1 MKIHWNILDKN
12 RKSILPLLK
21 NISEEGFYL
30 AGGTGLALQ
39 MGHRDSIDFDFFKKD
54 DFDTRK
60 LIEKIASVFK
70 SHKLSI
76 TQQEKNTLSCVI
88 DDTIQLSFF
97 SYNYKLIK
105 PLVNTEYFGIAS
117 VEDIACMKSS
127 AITGRAVEKD
137 YVDLYFILQK
147 TSLEDLIDLC
157 AKKYKIID
165 DLLILKSLT
174 FFDDVK
180 KEHIFFKEGHKV
192 TLTEMKKY
200 FIKLT
205 NDYIRKNQLKDIRKS
220 KEKGKDPER

>member
-1 MKIHWNILDKN
+1 MKIHWNILDKK

-39 MGHRDSIDFDFFKKD
+39 MGHRDSIDFDFFKVN

-60 LIEKIASVFK
+60 LIEKISSVFK
-70 SHKLSI
+70 NHKLLI

-88 DDTIQLSFF
+88 DETIQLSFF

-105 PLVNTEYFGIAS
+105 PLVNTEYFDIAS
-117 VEDIACMKSS
+117 IEDIACMKSS
-127 AITGRAVEKD
+127 AIASRAVEKD

-147 TSLEDLIDLC
+147 ITLNDLINLC
-157 AKKYKIID
+157 AKKYQIFD
-165 DLLILKSLT
+165 EMLILKSLS
-174 FFDDVK
+174 FFDDIK
-180 KEHIFFKEGHKV
+180 KEHILFKEGHKI
-192 TLTEMKKY
+192 TLAGMKKY

-220 KEKGKDPER
+220 KEKGKDLER